1 MSGGGGSRDPPQA
14 SSSRAGGSSS
24 SGDNGGDDPN
34 KKRPT
39 RDKAEEL
46 MEVESKEEETSE
58 DDEPQSSS
66 KDELV
71 TNQLQLPPGGQP
83 QVIDA
88 NRHMHQGSSV
98 VATVCSN
105 PGMSSSSSLHA
116 SLKSFDQSE
125 QLRMCPLD
133 ETTVIHEATNDET
146 ERQPQQQLPQSATSI
161 GEEQLNL
168 ELSSAPATEGIL
180 DQVQYLVLIVYA

>member
-1 MSGGGGSRDPPQA
+1 
-14 SSSRAGGSSS
+14 
-24 SGDNGGDDPN
+24 
-34 KKRPT
+34 
-39 RDKAEEL
+39 

-66 KDELV
+66 KGELV
-71 TNQLQLPPGGQP
+71 TNKLQPPPGGQP

-88 NRHMHQGSSV
+88 NRHMDQGSSV
-98 VATVCSN
+98 VATVYSN

-133 ETTVIHEATNDET
+133 EMTVIHEATSDEG
-146 ERQPQQQLPQSATSI
+146 QPQQQLLQSAASI
-161 GEEQLNL
+161 GEELLNL
-168 ELSSAPATEGIL
+168 ELSGAPATEGIL
-180 DQVQYLVLIVYA
+180 DQV